1 MTDFKDDDWK
11 ITPSHNIKSVEDFL
25 NDTSSLIDENTS
37 DNFLK
42 KENSLEDSLSD
53 WGISVPEIISGDE
66 SDDEIEDLKADQEK
80 TSILDHLGTS
90 IVDEQKGNE
99 SSFPSED
106 DLGYPDE
113 FIGQTSGETTGEYEL
128 GAENKINNLES
139 RSLFDEVTST
149 HEWKVEPSEELE
161 NVHPLSQEE
170 PESSKDESGIELNQG
185 IETDSMEVTSVDDP
199 SLPNENDLEY
209 PDLDAIIKETS
220 GENSETE
227 SSDLSEIHSTQ
238 LEEGKEIK
246 SMLDGISTDD
256 LPEDYKPRSQLT
268 SLEELNNEL
277 DSFQAETDPS
287 FEVTQEMKRELREEI
302 PSDVEADDFWAIDE
316 FPSISGKLES
326 SGKEGTKASDIKA
339 DFFNDSSEEDADGQ
353 FKMKPSSS
361 LSSINISDVGG
372 GSSSQ
377 VPQNINVD
385 EIVEKVKEALAPQ
398 LEEVVKK
405 LFSQKIEQVAW
416 EVIPDLAENV
426 IKKEVEEIA
435 KQVYM
440 STNELKKE

>member
-11 ITPSHNIKSVEDFL
+11 MTPSHNIKSVEDFL
-25 NDTSSLIDENTS
+25 NDTSSLIDDEAGE
-37 DNFLK
+37 NFLK

-53 WGISVPEIISGDE
+53 WGISVPEIIS
-66 SDDEIEDLKADQEK
+66 SDDENHEHEEIVASEEK
-80 TSILDHLGTS
+80 SSILDHLGTS
-90 IVDEQKGNE
+90 IVEDEQAHE
-99 SSFPSED
+99 SSFPDDD
-106 DLGYPDE
+106 DLDYPDE
-113 FIGQTSGETTGEYEL
+113 IIGSSSSDTTGEFEL
-128 GAENKINNLES
+128 RSSEEASES

-149 HEWKVEPSEELE
+149 HEWKVESIDDE
-161 NVHPLSQEE
+161 NSGHQPLVDEREGDE
-170 PESSKDESGIELNQG
+170 PGLELNDSQAD
-185 IETDSMEVTSVDDP
+185 DSMEVTSVDDP

-209 PDLDAIIKETS
+209 PDIDAIIKEAS
-220 GENSETE
+220 ADHSEETDTE
-227 SSDLSEIHSTQ
+227 SNEELSDE
-238 LEEGKEIK
+238 LEEGKELK
-246 SMLDGISTDD
+246 SMLDGISSDD
-256 LPEDYKPRSQLT
+256 LPEDYRPRSQLT

-277 DSFQAETDPS
+277 DSFQADENAG
-287 FEVTQEMKRELREEI
+287 FEITKEMKRELREEI

-316 FPSISGKLES
+316 FPTISGKLES

-339 DFFNDSSEEDADGQ
+339 DFFNDSSAEDADGQ
-353 FKMKPSSS
+353 FKMKPSST

-372 GSSSQ
+372 NTTSS
-377 VPQNINVD
+377 VAQNINVD

-435 KQVYM
+435 KQVYL